1 MKIRHS
7 LFAVIFLTIN
17 TLDVQAQPAGITSYE
32 TTVYADIVGNE
43 LLWSREKSSSS
54 DIAAMYSKKTGEW
67 YFQGDK
73 NKIDVK
79 KLGTPWMT
87 DGSTVGILSGKS
99 SVLNGYVA
107 SCIADAV
114 SSSGMAGNLLTSY
127 LILKSPEKG
136 QVFQFSAEDGCDAVE
151 LSNPKNVRFSYQ
163 KLDMQKPGRL
173 IVNSVT
179 ASYRNDEPVLVQTG
193 TQVKTNSLV
202 RQHFDVVKSSLV
214 Q

>member
-1 MKIRHS
+1 MRIDHS
-7 LFAVIFLTIN
+7 LLAVIFSTVN
-17 TLDVQAQPAGITSYE
+17 ALDVQAQPVGIVSYE
-32 TTVYADIVGNE
+32 TTVYADIVGKE
-43 LLWSREKSSSS
+43 LLWSRENSSSP

-67 YFQGDK
+67 HFQGNK

-107 SCIADAV
+107 SCISDAV
-114 SSSGMAGNLLTSY
+114 GSSGMAGNLLTSY
-127 LILKSPEKG
+127 LILKSPKKG
-136 QVFQFSAEDGCDAVE
+136 QVFQFSAEDGCGAVE

-163 KLDMQKPGRL
+163 KFDLRKPGRL
-173 IVNSVT
+173 IVNSVS
-179 ASYRNDEPVLVQTG
+179 ASYKNGEPVLMQTDMR
-193 TQVKTNSLV
+193 VKNNSLI
-202 RQHFDVVKSSLV
+202 RQHFDVVKSSLI